1 MNPGCD
7 LDRGEASRHSCPVNR
22 LESAATAASKRSWLL
37 LGLCAAIFVPR
48 AYPAVHDH
56 GVIWADEIF
65 QTLEQ
70 GHRVAFGYGL
80 VPWEFKDG
88 ARSWLLPGLIAGLM
102 KVLATVGVGS
112 GAGLVTGVKLVFAAL
127 AAATFFPM
135 LRIAHALGG
144 RTAALLLGLSAA
156 GLPASLIYSSRAMA
170 EVASALPLAFGVSLL
185 WPWRNRPEGRLWR
198 GRIRCPA
205 LAGVLL
211 GLATV
216 LRYQNGVLLP
226 VVAIVVVVLRG
237 WRTAGWVAVGATL
250 VMLAGGVLDW
260 ATWGKP
266 FQSLI
271 VYLRFNLVENGA
283 NQWGVAPRT
292 FFLHAMLNSNGPAI
306 LILTLGFLAGLRRAW
321 PVAVPALVFLAVHS
335 TIPHKELR
343 FLFPVLPF
351 FLLGAAVGLGGL
363 IARLPYSRASR
374 SVAGGTVALTLS
386 LVFFVRA
393 GQVSFADIGQE
404 MAPGERGGP
413 TSGLV
418 WGAFDERNRLLSEAG
433 SRADICG
440 LVAPNMN
447 AYWTGGYTYLHRRVP
462 LLWSAAGPNLAAAN
476 YALMSPG
483 QTMSDARFRR
493 ISQAGAYILYRRDG
507 VCVPPLRGSGGYG
520 RMSAAGV
527 PGT

>member
-1 MNPGCD
+1 MNRPK
-7 LDRGEASRHSCPVNR
+7 A
-22 LESAATAASKRSWLL
+22 AATTTNKRSWLL

-48 AYPAVHDH
+48 AYLAVHDR
-56 GVIWADEIF
+56 GVIWSDEIF

-88 ARSWLLPGLIAGLM
+88 ARSWLLPGLIAGVM
-102 KVLATVGVGS
+102 KLLATVGVGG
-112 GAGLVTGVKLVFAAL
+112 GAGLATGVKLIFAAF

-144 RTAALLLGLSAA
+144 RSAALILGLSAA

-170 EVASALPLAFGVSLL
+170 EVASALPLAWGLSLL
-185 WPWRNRPEGRLWR
+185 WSRRNRPAGRSWR
-198 GRIRCPA
+198 GTIRRPA
-205 LAGVLL
+205 LAGILL

-226 VVAIVVVVLRG
+226 VAAIVVVVARG
-237 WRTAGWVAVGATL
+237 WRAAVWVAVGATL
-250 VMLAGGVLDW
+250 VILAGGLLDW

-266 FQSLI
+266 FQSI
-271 VYLRFNLVENGA
+271 VVYLRFNLVENGA
-283 NQWGVAPRT
+283 NQWGVAPKT
-292 FFLHAMLNSNGPAI
+292 FFLRAMLATNGPAI
-306 LILTLGFLAGLRRAW
+306 LILVFGFLAGLRRTW
-321 PVAVPALVFLAVHS
+321 PAAAPALIFLAVHS
-335 TIPHKELR
+335 AIPHKELR

-351 FLLGAAVGLGGL
+351 FLLCAAVGLASF
-363 IARLPYSRASR
+363 IAKVPYSRVSR
-374 SVAGGTVALTLS
+374 AATCGAFALVL
-386 LVFFVRA
+386 LAAFLARA
-393 GQVSFADIGQE
+393 RQVTFADIGQE
-404 MAPGERGGP
+404 MAPFARGGP
-413 TSGLV
+413 TSSLV
-418 WGAFDERNRLLSEAG
+418 WGAFDERNRLLNEAG
-433 SRADICG
+433 THSDICG

-462 LLWSAAGPNLAAAN
+462 LLWSAARPDFEAAN

-507 VCVPPLRGSGGYG
+507 VCAVPLRGSGGYG
-520 RMSAAGV
+520 RMSPAGV
-527 PGT
+527 SGT

>member
-1 MNPGCD
+1 
-7 LDRGEASRHSCPVNR
+7 VNR
-22 LESAATAASKRSWLL
+22 LESAATTASKRSWLL

-48 AYPAVHDH
+48 AYLAVRDH
-56 GVIWADEIF
+56 GVIWSDEIF

-102 KVLATVGVGS
+102 KALATVGVGS
-112 GAGLVTGVKLVFAAL
+112 GAGLATGVKLVFAAL
-127 AAATFFPM
+127 AAAAFFPM

-156 GLPASLIYSSRAMA
+156 GLPANLIYSSRAMA
-170 EVASALPLAFGVSLL
+170 EVASALPLAWGVSLL
-185 WPWRNRPEGRLWR
+185 WPWRNRPAGGSWR
-198 GRIRCPA
+198 GTIRGPA

-216 LRYQNGVLLP
+216 LRYQNGALLP
-226 VVAIVVVVLRG
+226 VVAIVVVIVRG
-237 WRTAGWVAVGATL
+237 WRAAGWVAAGATL
-250 VMLAGGVLDW
+250 VMVAGGVLDW

-271 VYLRFNLVENGA
+271 VYLRFNLVESGA
-283 NQWGVAPRT
+283 NQWGVAPKT
-292 FFLHAMLNSNGPAI
+292 FFLRAMLATNGPAI
-306 LILTLGFLAGLRRAW
+306 LILALGFLAGLRRTW

-335 TIPHKELR
+335 AIPHKELR

-351 FLLGAAVGLGGL
+351 FLLGAAVGLAGL
-363 IARLPYSRASR
+363 IARFPYSRASR
-374 SVAGGTVALTLS
+374 SAAGGTVAVVLLA
-386 LVFFVRA
+386 VFFARA
-393 GQVSFADIGQE
+393 RQVSFADIGQD
-404 MAPGERGGP
+404 MAPFAHGGP

-418 WGAFDERNRLLSEAG
+418 WGAFDERNRLLNEAG
-433 SRADICG
+433 THPDICG

-462 LLWSAAGPNLAAAN
+462 LLWSAAGPYFEAAN

-483 QTMSDARFRR
+483 QPMRDARFRR
-493 ISQAGAYILYRRDG
+493 ISQVGAYILYRRDG
-507 VCVPPLRGSGGYG
+507 VCASPLRGSGGYG
-520 RMSAAGV
+520 RMSPAGLS
-527 PGT
+527 GT